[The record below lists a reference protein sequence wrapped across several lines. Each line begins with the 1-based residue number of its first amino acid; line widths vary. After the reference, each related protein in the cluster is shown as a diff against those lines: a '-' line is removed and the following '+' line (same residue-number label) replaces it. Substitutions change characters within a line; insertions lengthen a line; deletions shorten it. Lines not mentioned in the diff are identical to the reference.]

1 MSEKPKS
8 PNRKPEHP
16 DIQRA
21 RRDVSDRA
29 NEYSLAFLAMEAAN
43 AKVQAAT
50 EVTLK
55 ERLAEFEQ
63 VAQAKVVAARKLND
77 AQGVLEAELKKVR
90 RG

>member
-1 MSEKPKS
+1 
-8 PNRKPEHP
+8 
-16 DIQRA
+16 
-21 RRDVSDRA
+21 
-29 NEYSLAFLAMEAAN
+29 MEAAN